1 MDSLR
6 DLADRLDEAATALD
20 TAARTLATVAPDP
33 IVLGADTPGWPGAV
47 GRALHHQWSAATAA
61 RSSEAARVAS
71 HLADVAASVRVA
83 AAGYADADAAARRRL
98 PGEA

>member
-6 DLADRLDEAATALD
+6 DLADRLDAAATALD
-20 TAARTLATVAPDP
+20 VAARTLATVAPAP
-33 IVLGADTPGWPGAV
+33 IELGADTPGRPGEL
-47 GRALHHQWSAATAA
+47 GRALHQQWLTAATA
-61 RSSEAARVAS
+61 RSSEAARAAG

-83 AAGYADADAAARRRL
+83 AAGYADVDEAARRRQ